1 MRLRS
6 ISLWT
11 ALLFSA
17 CVSCHGQRIV
27 VEEVEAT
34 GYGASEDKAITDGL
48 IKALEQ
54 HVGMSMSAAQ
64 AAAMSHQAVHVEQD
78 GQQASASV
86 TTESLES
93 AVAKSTKGVIA
104 GYKIVKMADHSE
116 GFAASLLVRVAMYNN
131 LSDSANTRRTLA
143 FLPMAVTQTGFRI
156 GAEIKPAAIVQ
167 HDLMDKLNQMFTQAR
182 RFTVLS
188 RLDDKAVAG
197 EMARIQSP
205 EANPLEMVKFGQT
218 LGADFLITGRIH
230 DLAVDVARKRVA
242 LTGVEVDYVAKARFK
257 IAYRIVDVATK
268 QIKWSDEVYGDLT
281 ASELAGCRGDAD
293 NAYDLMLDIA
303 GRGIAKAMENSYP
316 IRLLRKSEDG
326 TVTLDQGGA
335 LVLKGQTYEVYR
347 LGDKDVSAY
356 SKASLGRE
364 ETWIATIE
372 VIRVE
377 AMKSFAKVVKGDID
391 PDQCPHGAVC
401 RSADPA
407 ATGGARPS
415 GGPIPSAVKID
426 ASGGVKLP
434 FD

>member
-1 MRLRS
+1 MRLRN

-11 ALLFSA
+11 ALLFTA
-17 CVSCHGQRIV
+17 CVSCLGQRIV

-34 GYGASEDKAITDGL
+34 GYGVSEDKAITDGL
-48 IKALEQ
+48 VKALEQ
-54 HVGMSMSAAQ
+54 HVGMTMSAAQ
-64 AAAMSHQAVHVEQD
+64 KAAMSHQAVSVEQD
-78 GQQASASV
+78 GERSSASV
-86 TTESLES
+86 TAESLES

-104 GYKIVKMADHSE
+104 GYKIVKMADHTE

-131 LSDSANTRRTLA
+131 LSDSANARRTLA
-143 FLPMAVTQTGFRI
+143 ILPMAVTQSGFRI
-156 GAEIKPAAIVQ
+156 GAEVKPGAIVQ
-167 HDLMDKLNQMFTQAR
+167 HDLMDKLNQMFTQGR

-188 RLDDKAVAG
+188 RMDDQAVAG

-205 EANPLEMVKFGQT
+205 EANPLEMAKFGQT

-242 LTGVEVDYVAKARFK
+242 LTGMEVDYVAKARFK
-257 IAYRIVDVATK
+257 VAYRIVDVATK

-281 ASELAGCRGDAD
+281 ASELAGCRGAAD

-335 LVLKGQTYEVYR
+335 LVLKGQNYEVYR
-347 LGDKDVSAY
+347 LGDKDVNAY
-356 SKASLGRE
+356 SKASQGRE

-377 AMKSFAKVVKGDID
+377 AMKSFAKVVKGEID
-391 PDQCPHGAVC
+391 PDQCPQGAVC
-401 RSADPA
+401 RPTDVA

>member
-377 AMKSFAKVVKGDID
+377 AMKSFAKVVKGEID
-391 PDQCPHGAVC
+391 PDQCPQGAVC
-401 RSADPA
+401 RPTDVA